1 MTSAPLLVA
10 DIGGT
15 NARFAIAE
23 REGKRAKI
31 LHREVMRAEDFEHLA
46 DAAKAFLESWSG
58 AAPKQGVFAVAGP
71 VDVEEVVFTNSP
83 WRFRPDD
90 LAKQIGCGG
99 ALRIINDFAAMSRG
113 AVAAPDAE
121 LSLVEEGEG
130 LPGAP
135 IAVLGPGT
143 GLGLGIVIETRGH
156 VSVIATEGGH
166 VAFAPQDEKEIEV
179 LRFIQREHAFVS
191 YERVLSGR
199 GLVNLHRALCV
210 INGATRVSL
219 RPDEITSAAMERTLP
234 IAREATEMFCAI
246 LGTYAGD
253 AAVMTGA
260 RGGIILAGGI
270 LPKIEPILRES
281 RFNARFVERDPMRAY
296 LEAIPVRLLNSD
308 TAALVGAALMAD

>member
-23 REGKRAKI
+23 REGAGARI

-46 DAAKAFLESWSG
+46 DAATAFLESWSG
-58 AAPKQGVFAVAGP
+58 PAPTQGVFAVAGP
-71 VDVEEVVFTNSP
+71 VDVDEVVFTNSP
-83 WRFRPDD
+83 WRFRPPA
-90 LAKQIGCGG
+90 LAKHIGCD

-113 AVAAPDAE
+113 AVAAAPDE
-121 LSLVEEGEG
+121 LSLIEEGEG

-143 GLGLGIVIETRGH
+143 GLGLGLVVEVKGNIT
-156 VSVIATEGGH
+156 VIATEGGH

-199 GLVNLHRALCV
+199 GLVNIHRALCV
-210 INGATRVSL
+210 INGATRVTL
-219 RPDEITSAAMERTLP
+219 RPDEITSAAMARSLP
-234 IAREATEMFCAI
+234 VAREATEMFCAI

-281 RFNARFVERDPMRAY
+281 SFNARFVERDPMRAY
-296 LEAIPVRLLNSD
+296 LEAIPVKLLNSD
-308 TAALVGAALMAD
+308 TAALVGAALMAE

>member
-1 MTSAPLLVA
+1 MSGAPLLVA

-23 REGKRAKI
+23 RDGKGARLA
-31 LHREVMRAEDFEHLA
+31 HREVMRAEDFEHLA

-58 AAPKQGVFAVAGP
+58 PAPASAVFAVAGP

-83 WRFRPDD
+83 WRFRPDA
-90 LAKQIGCGG
+90 LAAQIGVAG
-99 ALRIINDFAAMSRG
+99 LKVINDFAAMSRG
-113 AVAAPDAE
+113 AVAVPEDE
-121 LSLVEEGEG
+121 LTLIEDGEG

-135 IAVLGPGT
+135 IAVTGPGT
-143 GLGLGIVIETRGH
+143 GLGLGIVVESKGCI
-156 VSVIATEGGH
+156 SVIATEGGH

-199 GLVNLHRALCV
+199 GLVNLHRALCA

-219 RPDEITSAAMERTLP
+219 RPDEITAAAMSRTLP
-234 IAREATEMFCAI
+234 VAREATEMFCAI

-253 AAVMTGA
+253 VAVMTGA
-260 RGGIILAGGI
+260 RGGVILAGGI
-270 LPKIEPILRES
+270 LPKILPILKES
-281 RFNARFVERDPMRAY
+281 PFNARFVSREPMRAY
-296 LEAIPVRLLNSD
+296 LEAIPVRLLSSD
-308 TAALVGAALMAD
+308 TAALVGAALMAP